1 MHAILNP
8 WHWNLWK
15 REKSFG
21 PRGET
26 RPRTAW
32 AGLVLMLL
40 AAWLLGACGPLP
52 AGEAGEGGNPDTLRL
67 HLIPPAAGTGLT
79 VYVADAAGMPV
90 TDATVQVE
98 GDMNHAGMAPVIG
111 EPVADEADGAAD
123 GFYHIPFQFTM
134 MGDWILTVTVER
146 ADGTRLERQLN
157 LRVNDAGVSGDVV
170 AAGQMVVVNA
180 WARPVLV
187 ASGTG
192 AIYLTLLNGTGVA
205 DRLVSVSS
213 PLAAAELHESIHE
226 GDVMRMEPRPEGF
239 DIPAEGGLVLRPGG
253 KHIMLL
259 NVPEPL
265 EAGDMVEIT
274 LEFAT
279 APAQTVQVPVRDMA
293 DGSDGMAH

>member
-1 MHAILNP
+1 MHPVMNL
-8 WHWNLWK
+8 WHWNLWQK
-15 REKSFG
+15 TSG
-21 PRGET
+21 LRGES
-26 RPRTAW
+26 RPGTAR

-40 AAWLLGACGPLP
+40 ATWLLGACAPLP
-52 AGEAGEGGNPDTLRL
+52 APAGEGGHQDALHL
-67 HLIPPAAGTGLT
+67 HLIPPAAGMDGTGLT

-98 GDMNHAGMAPVIG
+98 GDMNHAGMVPVIG

-134 MGDWILTVTVER
+134 MGDWILTVVVER

-157 LRVNDAGVSGDVV
+157 LQVNDAGVSGDVV
-170 AAGQMVVVNA
+170 AAGQMAVMNA

-187 ASGTG
+187 ADGNT

-205 DRLVSVSS
+205 DRLVAVSS
-213 PLAAAELHESIHE
+213 PLAVAELHESIHE

-239 DIPAEGGLVLRPGG
+239 DIPAEGGLVLQPGG

-265 EAGDMVEIT
+265 EAGDTVEIT

-279 APAQTVQVPVRDMA
+279 APAQTLEVPVRDMA